1 MRLMCPSP
9 SECGKAE
16 ERFMLKGEIIDL
28 IVATLIS
35 TGSLSPALFYFTYR
49 AKMFFSFS
57 NVNITFFFANK
68 GLVQKKNKK
77 KPLLVQHCWLEQII
91 GAHNLIHG

>member
-1 MRLMCPSP
+1 MRLMFPSP

-28 IVATLIS
+28 IVATLFS
-35 TGSLSPALFYFTYR
+35 TGSLSLALFYFTYR

-57 NVNITFFFANK
+57 NVNITFFLLIK
-68 GLVQKKNKK
+68 GLFKK
-77 KPLLVQHCWLEQII
+77 KKKKLSWSNIVGWSK
-91 GAHNLIHG
+91 